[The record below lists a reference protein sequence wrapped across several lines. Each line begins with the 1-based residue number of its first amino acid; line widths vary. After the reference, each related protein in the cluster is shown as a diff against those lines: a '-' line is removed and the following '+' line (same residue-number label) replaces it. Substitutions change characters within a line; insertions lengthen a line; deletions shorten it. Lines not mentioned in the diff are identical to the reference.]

1 MKIQNQSV
9 QLDAYVK
16 AAAQGKQTGQTRDQN
31 PKQQNIALRGD
42 RVDISHGS
50 KLLNKVNQTMK
61 INEPERAAKV
71 EKIKEQIQNG
81 TYNVEPEKIA
91 NAMLSDLIKDLG

>member
-16 AAAQGKQTGQTRDQN
+16 AAAQGKQTGKTRDQN
-31 PKQQNIALRGD
+31 PQQQVAVRGD
-42 RVDISHGS
+42 KVDISHGS

-61 INEPERAAKV
+61 TEEPERAAKV
-71 EKIKEQIQNG
+71 QEIKEQVQNG
-81 TYNVEPEKIA
+81 NYKVEPDKIA

>member
-16 AAAQGKQTGQTRDQN
+16 AAAQGKQTGQTRGQN
-31 PKQQNIALRGD
+31 TQQQVAVRGD
-42 RVDISHGS
+42 KVDISHGS

-61 INEPERAAKV
+61 TEEPERAAKV
-71 EKIKEQIQNG
+71 QEIKEQVQNG
-81 TYNVEPEKIA
+81 NYRVEPDKIA

>member
-16 AAAQGKQTGQTRDQN
+16 AATQGKQPGQARGQN
-31 PKQQNIALRGD
+31 SKQQIAVRGD
-42 RVDISHGS
+42 KVDISHGS
-50 KLLNKVNQTMK
+50 KLLNKVNQTIK
-61 INEPERAAKV
+61 AEEPERAAKIQ
-71 EKIKEQIQNG
+71 KIKEQVQNG
-81 TYNVEPEKIA
+81 TYKVEPEKIA

>member
-16 AAAQGKQTGQTRDQN
+16 AAAQGKQTGQAKNKN
-31 PKQQNIALRGD
+31 PQQQVAVRGD
-42 RVDISHGS
+42 KVDISHGS
-50 KLLNKVNQTMK
+50 KLLNKVNQAMK
-61 INEPERAAKV
+61 AEEPQRAAKV
-71 EKIKEQIQNG
+71 QQIKEQVQSGN
-81 TYNVEPEKIA
+81 YKVQPDKVA